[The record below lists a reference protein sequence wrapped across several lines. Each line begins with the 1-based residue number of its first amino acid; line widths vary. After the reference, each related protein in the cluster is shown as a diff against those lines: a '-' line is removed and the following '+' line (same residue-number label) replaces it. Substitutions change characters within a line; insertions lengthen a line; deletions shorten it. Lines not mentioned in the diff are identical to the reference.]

1 MAKTRIKPG
10 FLNLPPG
17 SRVRENRG
25 KSEGLST
32 LGSSSESRI
41 KPGFFLYLTLS
52 LSQALGQLGVGPLR
66 PPLEGTLACRLG
78 QALNG
83 AHWAP
88 APPKGGGETWLSANF
103 LVAHLLGSPSGG
115 RYVPVGR
122 CPAAD
127 RGGSRDAGTA
137 TAVTERATCQRF
149 YTAHGRGPLA
159 PRPLRH
165 AFGMTPPPKGE
176 ARLGSP
182 FGGAGTAA
190 AVTERASSRDA
201 VAARRL
207 RGQLA
212 SAPHSS
218 VSPRRRL
225 YQRAA
230 HALGG
235 VTGKLGAKISAAPG
249 GTEDPRRGS
258 ST

>member
-1 MAKTRIKPG
+1 M
-10 FLNLPPG
+10 PP
-17 SRVRENRG
+17 
-25 KSEGLST
+25 LSIRAH
-32 LGSSSESRI
+32 GSSLPLVLIEWIAHVR
-41 KPGFFLYLTLS
+41 
-52 LSQALGQLGVGPLR
+52 AVGGLPSPSCLWHD
-66 PPLEGTLACRLG
+66 TLACRLG

-182 FGGAGTAA
+182 FGGAG
-190 AVTERASSRDA
+190 AV
-201 VAARRL
+201 RRL
-207 RGQLA
+207 RGQGA
-212 SAPHSS
+212 
-218 VSPRRRL
+218 
-225 YQRAA
+225 
-230 HALGG
+230 
-235 VTGKLGAKISAAPG
+235 TGR
-249 GTEDPRRGS
+249 ERRGKAAVS
-258 ST
+258 LAFFYALRA

>member
-1 MAKTRIKPG
+1 MRYVRRTYSLSFQKSFDLALIGAAQERKLGKQRSVFPG
-10 FLNLPPG
+10 RWG
-17 SRVRENRG
+17 TKKVASR
-25 KSEGLST
+25 K
-32 LGSSSESRI
+32 LGSKAS
-41 KPGFFLYLTLS
+41 
-52 LSQALGQLGVGPLR
+52 GVPSPSCLWHD
-66 PPLEGTLACRLG
+66 TLACRLG

-88 APPKGGGETWLSANF
+88 APPKGGGETWLP
-103 LVAHLLGSPSGG
+103 LWG

-127 RGGSRDAGTA
+127 RGGSRDA
-137 TAVTERATCQRF
+137 
-149 YTAHGRGPLA
+149 
-159 PRPLRH
+159 
-165 AFGMTPPPKGE
+165 
-176 ARLGSP
+176 
-182 FGGAGTAA
+182 
-190 AVTERASSRDA
+190 

-207 RGQLA
+207 RGQPA

-235 VTGKLGAKISAAPG
+235 VTGKLGAKISAASG